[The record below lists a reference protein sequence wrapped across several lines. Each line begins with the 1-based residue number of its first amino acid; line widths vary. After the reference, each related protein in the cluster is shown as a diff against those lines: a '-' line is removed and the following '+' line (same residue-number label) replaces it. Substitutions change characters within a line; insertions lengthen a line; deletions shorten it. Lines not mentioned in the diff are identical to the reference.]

1 MTKELDR
8 HLDEAAVARG
18 GLLSRRRLMS
28 GSLALGGAVAAGSLG
43 MIETAQAA
51 PALPGWA
58 KVAGLPVRGYGM
70 PAEQEAHVKRAVL
83 QFYKELAPEYSFSGT
98 PLQHLRGTITP
109 SGLHFEVHH
118 GGRPELDPAAH
129 RLMIH
134 GLVERPLKF
143 DLASLERYP
152 MVSRVHFIE
161 CSGNS
166 FFNALFPEPMQ
177 AGCDVLH
184 GLVSNSEW
192 SGIPLSILM
201 DEAGVKPDG
210 RWVIATGD
218 DGPSLGRSIPMEK
231 VMGDGML
238 ALYQNGERL
247 RPEQGYP
254 MRLLL
259 PGYEGNM
266 HIKWVTSLWVTDAPA
281 HTKDESGEYTDLRAD
296 GKTDQFSFPMD
307 VKSVITHP
315 SATMSMERARAVRDL
330 RSRLVRPGSGRKG
343 GGVGRRRRE
352 LGRGRARAADSQ
364 PGDDPVHDAVALG
377 RLAGRAAQPGGRRHG
392 RGTADAH
399 GVEAALCAFQLQPQ
413 QRDPGVVGQ
422 RRRSGRECIH
432 ISSCS
437 RSRWSRRRP

>member
-1 MTKELDR
+1 
-8 HLDEAAVARG
+8 
-18 GLLSRRRLMS
+18 
-28 GSLALGGAVAAGSLG
+28 
-43 MIETAQAA
+43 
-51 PALPGWA
+51 
-58 KVAGLPVRGYGM
+58 
-70 PAEQEAHVKRAVL
+70 
-83 QFYKELAPEYSFSGT
+83 
-98 PLQHLRGTITP
+98 
-109 SGLHFEVHH
+109 
-118 GGRPELDPAAH
+118 
-129 RLMIH
+129 MIH

-315 SATMSMERARAVRDL
+315 SAHHEHERARVVRDL
-330 RSRLVRPGSGRKG
+330 RSRLVRPGVGSRRWRCRADG
-343 GGVGRRRRE
+343 GGSWAEAE
-352 LGRGRARAADSQ
+352 LEPPIHNLAMTRFTMPWRWDG
-364 PGDDPVHDAVALG
+364 
-377 RLAGRAAQPGGRRHG
+377 LAGRAAQPGGGRHG
-392 RGTADAH
+392 RRH
-399 GVEAALCAFQLQPQ
+399 S
-413 QRDPGVVGQ
+413 
-422 RRRSGRECIH
+422 RRVRCG
-432 ISSCS
+432 SSAMRLPTTTTTT
-437 RSRWSRRRP
+437 RSRRGRSAPKEW